1 MEGEQDQSEYEK
13 SFLEVPAILDKTK
26 AAADV
31 CNGKKFKTTI
41 KLEHNI
47 IIQIVIICF
56 PKHIHEAHIF
66 CQSYI

>member
-31 CNGKKFKTTI
+31 CNGKKFKT
-41 KLEHNI
+41 KSN
-47 IIQIVIICF
+47 
-56 PKHIHEAHIF
+56 
-66 CQSYI
+66 